1 MNIETAFIKLN
12 LDKNRD
18 IYDIKK
24 LKKHYHFLA
33 LKYHPDKNDN
43 YDSIKQFQEI
53 NESYNILLNFYENIN
68 DISNNSNDI
77 SNNINDIS
85 NNNSNI
91 NNNKKKKFVNN
102 NIISF
107 DELLYDFIDLLNIK
121 NNEEIEIIK
130 KYFVKKYKYYNTLIL
145 EKLSDTNYFK
155 NLINIFNNINKNYDK
170 LLIINTKLENI
181 LNNEVYKLEL
191 FDDEILY
198 IPLWYKEVIYK
209 EYLIKI
215 KITNLDDKIKI
226 DLDNNIYINIQRNV
240 NDILDNDIRF
250 NIENKEFIINNN
262 LLYMKKNCNYKLNNC
277 GIINPYC
284 DVSDIINLNEE
295 SNYKSHIFVNLTLV

>member
-12 LDKNRD
+12 LDKNSD

-68 DISNNSNDI
+68 DISNNISNNSNDI
-77 SNNINDIS
+77 S
-85 NNNSNI
+85 NNSNI
-91 NNNKKKKFVNN
+91 NNNKKKKFENN
-102 NIISF
+102 NIIDF
-107 DELLYDFIDLLNIK
+107 DELLYDFIELLNIK

-226 DLDNNIYINIQRNV
+226 DLDNNIYINIQRNL
-240 NDILDNDIRF
+240 NDILDNDVKF
-250 NIENKEFIINNN
+250 NIENKEFTINNN

-277 GIINPYC
+277 GIINPYY